1 MRKSQAFYS
10 NLREILDRSFES
22 ARSGAYRPAVD
33 ELNALEAQLISEF
46 TDDAR
51 NGVNE
56 GEVSEFSEILKTVHG
71 TRIALEEEL
80 TNLGDRLRS
89 QLRPRK

>member
-10 NLREILDRSFES
+10 DLREILDRSFES

-33 ELNALEAQLISEF
+33 ELNALEAQLLSEF
-46 TDDAR
+46 TSDAQK
-51 NGVNE
+51 GVSDA
-56 GEVSEFSEILKTVHG
+56 EVREFSEILKKVHG

-80 TNLGDRLRS
+80 TQLGGRLRA
-89 QLRPRK
+89 QMRPNK